1 MANFSVKEVV
11 QQILNRDLA
20 RANLFEVT
28 ISPPAGLSGFADD
41 PRIVSM
47 LCDSTSLPSQKILT
61 KRHTIYG
68 ETEVRPYSVDYG
80 GILNLTFLLDAD
92 MNVRDFFDA
101 WLDLVVN
108 RQSNNVSYQSKYIGG
123 LRVAQLKSK
132 EHAES
137 YAAEFTE
144 AFPIAVNLLPVDN
157 NQSNIV
163 HRMDVTF
170 EYRKWNPIASS

>member
-11 QQILNRDLA
+11 QQILKRDLA

-28 ISPPAGLSGFADD
+28 ITPPTGLSGFNDD

-47 LCDSTSLPSQKILT
+47 FCDSAHLPSQKIIT

-68 ETEVRPYSVDYG
+68 ETEPRPVGVDYG
-80 GILNLTFLLDAD
+80 GIINLTFLLDAS
-92 MNVRDFFDA
+92 MNIRDFFDS
-101 WLDLVVN
+101 WLDKVVN
-108 RQSNNVSYQSKYIGG
+108 RDSNNVAYQSKYVGG
-123 LRVAQLKSK
+123 LRIAQLKSK
-132 EHAES
+132 NHEES

-144 AFPIAVNLLPVDN
+144 VFPVAVNLLPVDN

-170 EYRKWNPIASS
+170 EYRKWYPIASS